1 MKYKLCIAGLIL
13 LLSCSNQN
21 LLTKEDKGHKEIVE
35 LRELIKT
42 EIKDSDRQVK
52 ILQTIDEVE
61 IESQKFFKFYQEHD
75 NRIARLNSN
84 YETSREDLEKVIN
97 EFNKKY
103 DAYLKMLIRK
113 RGEMRQLTSRDE
125 WVIIM
130 DREST
135 FIPE

>member
-1 MKYKLCIAGLIL
+1 MKYKLFIVGLML

-21 LLTKEDKGHKEIVE
+21 LTTKEDKGQTVIVE

-42 EIKDSDRQVK
+42 EIKDPKRQAQ
-52 ILQTIDEVE
+52 ILQIIDGVE
-61 IESQKFFKFYQEHD
+61 IESQKFFKFYQDHD
-75 NRIARLNSN
+75 KKISQLHIA
-84 YETSREDLEKVIN
+84 YETSRDDFEKVID

-113 RGEMRQLTSRDE
+113 RSEMRQLTSIEE
-125 WVIIM
+125 WEIIM

>member
-1 MKYKLCIAGLIL
+1 MKYKLFIVGLML

-21 LLTKEDKGHKEIVE
+21 LTTKEDKGQTVIVE

-42 EIKDSDRQVK
+42 EIKDPKRQAQ
-52 ILQTIDEVE
+52 ILQIIDGVE

>member
-1 MKYKLCIAGLIL
+1 MKYKLFIVGLIL

-21 LLTKEDKGHKEIVE
+21 LTTKEDKGQKVIVE

-42 EIKDSDRQVK
+42 EIKDPERQAQ
-52 ILQTIDEVE
+52 ILQIVDGVE
-61 IESQKFFKFYQEHD
+61 IESQKFFKFYQDHD
-75 NRIARLNSN
+75 KNISQLHIA
-84 YETSREDLEKVIN
+84 YETSRENLEKVID

-113 RGEMRQLTSRDE
+113 RSEMRQLTSIEE
-125 WVIIM
+125 WETIM